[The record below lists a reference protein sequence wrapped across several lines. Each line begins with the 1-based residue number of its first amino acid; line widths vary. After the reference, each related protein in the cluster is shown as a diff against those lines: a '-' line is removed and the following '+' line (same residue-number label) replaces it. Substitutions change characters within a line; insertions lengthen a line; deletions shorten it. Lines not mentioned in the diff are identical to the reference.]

1 MSPIDPDPSSS
12 MQRPPLMRIGWGL
25 LLVAGAA
32 WGADF
37 LLDVFGKYRH
47 VAPDTYRMFWEGGA
61 WLWTHLAGGTLT
73 VLLGPV
79 QFLSRWFRAW
89 PLHRWT
95 GRLFLAGMLVGST
108 GAVGTGATFDLKV
121 TGDAVAE
128 PTGKLSLKATGD
140 VMAEGMNVKVKGSMN
155 IVLEATA
162 GITLKVGGSLVNI
175 GPAGVDIVGPM
186 VKINSGGGGGSAGSA
201 LTAKKAAP
209 DKAAKPKKHDPLTDN
224 TYKDRFKDPMPTEG
238 GGTKP

>member
-1 MSPIDPDPSSS
+1 MP
-12 MQRPPLMRIGWGL
+12 RL
-25 LLVAGAA
+25 LSVRTVAIS
-32 WGADF
+32 
-37 LLDVFGKYRH
+37 
-47 VAPDTYRMFWEGGA
+47 
-61 WLWTHLAGGTLT
+61 
-73 VLLGPV
+73 VLLSGV
-79 QFLSRWFRAW
+79 ATSALAFDWKAHEGETVSFLSNNNPW
-89 PLHRWT
+89 
-95 GRLFLAGMLVGST
+95 SQ
-108 GAVGTGATFDLKV
+108 AV
-121 TGDAVAE
+121 
-128 PTGKLSLKATGD
+128 LSYQDEFTELT
-140 VMAEGMNVKVKGSMN
+140 
-155 IVLEATA
+155 